1 MVKIQPV
8 PRLFQL
14 PGYDANG
21 SCLRF
26 SFCLIKAEQEFHIEQ
41 SSDFIKSLS
50 TILILWYVRI
60 SRSSVSTS
68 FFASSLSAR
77 IKLKAMTSPRCCT
90 SMLSCK
96 QSLCRISSH
105 WVVFKGERDH

>member
-1 MVKIQPV
+1 MHLVRQSCAT
-8 PRLFQL
+8 LMMCCFL
-14 PGYDANG
+14 GS
-21 SCLRF
+21 SCLPM
-26 SFCLIKAEQEFHIEQ
+26 
-41 SSDFIKSLS
+41 
-50 TILILWYVRI
+50 YVRI

-68 FFASSLSAR
+68 FLARSLSAL

-105 WVVFKGERDH
+105 WVVFEGERDH